1 MGVKRDSVNRKA
13 DCVNRQEN
21 LVYLPIVLPS
31 SVKRGDKITL
41 YDVKED
47 EINPDIKDPME
58 GFKNPDGSP
67 NPDGSVGDVIFDPT
81 APGAEDTVFDPM
93 K

>member
-1 MGVKRDSVNRKA
+1 MVVKR
-13 DCVNRQEN
+13 DCVNRKEN
-21 LVYLPIVLPS
+21 LVNLQIVLPS
-31 SVKRGDKITL
+31 SVKTGDKITL
-41 YDVKED
+41 YDVEEY

-58 GFKNPDGSP
+58 GFKNPDDSP
-67 NPDGSVGDVIFDPT
+67 NPEGSYGDAIFDPM

>member
-1 MGVKRDSVNRKA
+1 MGVKRD
-13 DCVNRQEN
+13 CVNRSGELKDN
-21 LVYLPIVLPS
+21 HILLEIALPP
-31 SVKRGDKITL
+31 SVKAGDKITL
-41 YDVKED
+41 YDVKEN

-58 GFKNPDGSP
+58 GFTNPDGSP
-67 NPDGSVGDVIFDPT
+67 NPEGSYGDAVFDPM

>member
-1 MGVKRDSVNRKA
+1 MGVKRDSVNRHGESK
-13 DCVNRQEN
+13 DNYVI
-21 LVYLPIVLPS
+21 LKISLPS
-31 SVKRGDKITL
+31 SVKLGDKITL
-41 YDVKED
+41 YDVVEN

-67 NPDGSVGDVIFDPT
+67 NPDGSVGDAVFDPM

>member
-1 MGVKRDSVNRKA
+1 MVVKK
-13 DCVNRQEN
+13 DCVNRHGEPKDN
-21 LVYLPIVLPS
+21 YVSLDISLPP
-31 SVKRGDKITL
+31 SVKPGDKITL
-41 YDVKED
+41 YDVVEY

-58 GFKNPDGSP
+58 GFKNPE
-67 NPDGSVGDVIFDPT
+67 GSVGDAIFDPM

>member
-1 MGVKRDSVNRKA
+1 MVVKR
-13 DCVNRQEN
+13 DCVNRSGELKDN
-21 LVYLPIVLPS
+21 HILLKIALPH

-41 YDVKED
+41 YDVEEY

-58 GFKNPDGSP
+58 GFKNSDESP
-67 NPDGSVGDVIFDPT
+67 NPEGSYGDAIFDPM
-81 APGAEDTVFDPM
+81 APGAEDTVFDPI

>member
-1 MGVKRDSVNRKA
+1 MVVKR
-13 DCVNRQEN
+13 DCVNRSGELEDN
-21 LVYLPIVLPS
+21 HISLEIALPP
-31 SVKRGDKITL
+31 SVKPGDKITL
-41 YDVKED
+41 YDVKEN

-58 GFKNPDGSP
+58 GFKNLDESP
-67 NPDGSVGDVIFDPT
+67 NPEGGYGDAIFDPM

>member
-1 MGVKRDSVNRKA
+1 MVFKK
-13 DCVNRQEN
+13 DCVNRSGELKDN
-21 LVYLPIVLPS
+21 HILLKIALPP
-31 SVKRGDKITL
+31 SVKTGDKITL
-41 YDVKED
+41 YDVVEY

-58 GFKNPDGSP
+58 GFKNPDGSYGD
-67 NPDGSVGDVIFDPT
+67 PDGSYGDAVFDPM